1 VVISH
6 PKSNAWIAKDPNK
19 NDQIDGFKLADLLR
33 MNRVHEVYY
42 SEDRSRLEFKQ
53 LVQHYDDL
61 TRQQASLKR
70 KIKACLRVQGVI
82 IKTTEVF
89 RTKGRRRALE
99 HLGSPMTRAL
109 VTQLFEVLDEIC
121 ERQGAALRLMI
132 GAGRNFPE
140 VKLFQTEPG
149 IGPIGAARFSAYI
162 QTPHRFSNRRKLWRY
177 CRLGVSF
184 RSSDGKP
191 LSHPKLDRSGCGRLK
206 DVARKAF
213 DAAMRRQ
220 ESNSFQRAYEQALL
234 STPERGARAIK
245 RDAED
250 RFGLKGDVA
259 DAFTLP
265 GRVGL
270 NSAL

>member
-1 VVISH
+1 
-6 PKSNAWIAKDPNK
+6 
-19 NDQIDGFKLADLLR
+19 
-33 MNRVHEVYY
+33 
-42 SEDRSRLEFKQ
+42 
-53 LVQHYDDL
+53 
-61 TRQQASLKR
+61 
-70 KIKACLRVQGVI
+70 
-82 IKTTEVF
+82 
-89 RTKGRRRALE
+89 
-99 HLGSPMTRAL
+99 
-109 VTQLFEVLDEIC
+109 
-121 ERQGAALRLMI
+121 
-132 GAGRNFPE
+132 
-140 VKLFQTEPG
+140 LFQTEPG